1 MKWMTNLSFGAPKS
15 VLGTISTSV
24 NKVDE
29 ASNTALKL
37 MEERNRKYSER
48 VAKKTKKDAE

>member
-24 NKVDE
+24 NKVEE